1 MKKLLTLLLIV
12 CLLFSF
18 GCSSQQTNDSGL
30 IKDGVFTI
38 AMECSYSPYN
48 WAQADDSNGA
58 VKIKDSND
66 YVNGYDIMIAKM
78 ICAEYGWQLEVV
90 RSDWDSLV
98 PAVQSRRI
106 DAAIAGQSMTAE
118 RSLAVDFAGPYYYAS
133 FAILVKKDSNL
144 VNATSINDFSGMK
157 GTAQMSTIWY
167 TDCLPQMSGVEIL
180 TPSESASA
188 MLMALETNKCD
199 FVVTDL
205 PTATRALKVYDD
217 FYLLDFTNTAGDFQF
232 SQQER
237 EENVNIGISV
247 CKGNTAL
254 LTAINNVLNKMTVE
268 DFNEL
273 MEKAILIAP
282 TGE

>member
-1 MKKLLTLLLIV
+1 
-12 CLLFSF
+12 
-18 GCSSQQTNDSGL
+18 
-30 IKDGVFTI
+30 
-38 AMECSYSPYN
+38 
-48 WAQADDSNGA
+48 
-58 VKIKDSND
+58 
-66 YVNGYDIMIAKM
+66 
-78 ICAEYGWQLEVV
+78 
-90 RSDWDSLV
+90 
-98 PAVQSRRI
+98 
-106 DAAIAGQSMTAE
+106 
-118 RSLAVDFAGPYYYAS
+118 
-133 FAILVKKDSNL
+133 
-144 VNATSINDFSGMK
+144 MK

-167 TDCLPQMSGVEIL
+167 TDCLSQMSGVEIL

-205 PTATRALKVYDD
+205 PTATSALKVYDD

-254 LTAINNVLNKMTVE
+254 LTAINNVLSKMTIE

>member
-1 MKKLLTLLLIV
+1 
-12 CLLFSF
+12 
-18 GCSSQQTNDSGL
+18 
-30 IKDGVFTI
+30 
-38 AMECSYSPYN
+38 
-48 WAQADDSNGA
+48 
-58 VKIKDSND
+58 
-66 YVNGYDIMIAKM
+66 
-78 ICAEYGWQLEVV
+78 
-90 RSDWDSLV
+90 
-98 PAVQSRRI
+98 
-106 DAAIAGQSMTAE
+106 
-118 RSLAVDFAGPYYYAS
+118 
-133 FAILVKKDSNL
+133 
-144 VNATSINDFSGMK
+144 
-157 GTAQMSTIWY
+157 
-167 TDCLPQMSGVEIL
+167 
-180 TPSESASA
+180 

-205 PTATRALKVYDD
+205 PTATSALKVYDD